1 MNESQDSFQRFMFG
15 EMNKDAARRRKEAA
29 IKEAAASD
37 RALKEQIASRST
49 EEQLAAIDEL
59 VADGQRKGLPITR
72 ELVLYAMRPVHR
84 KATP

>member
-1 MNESQDSFQRFMFG
+1 MNKSQDSFQRFMFG
-15 EMNKDAARRRKEAA
+15 RMNADKARHQKEAA
-29 IKEAAASD
+29 IKEAAVSEK
-37 RALKEQIASRST
+37 ALKEQIASLPT

-84 KATP
+84 KETP